1 MATTYTTYYNLG
13 KQVDTA
19 DKFDMSVITDNADKI
34 DTALHGLSESIIAVK
49 PSTATAAITTAS
61 LATFYEGTVA
71 GELDTDITGGS
82 SAIGGVVRAYKY
94 SDTDAI
100 QIAEAIDGTRVT
112 RYYTSSAWSGWQ

>member
-1 MATTYTTYYNLG
+1 MNTYTPYYNLG
-13 KQVDTA
+13 KQEDLT

-34 DTALHGLSESIIAVK
+34 DTALHGLAEDITAVT

-61 LATFYEGTVA
+61 LAEFYEGTKT
-71 GELDTDITGGS
+71 GELDTDITGG
-82 SAIGGVVRAYKY
+82 AAAMGGVVRAYKY

-112 RYYTSSAWSGWQ
+112 RYYTGSAWSNWA

>member
-1 MATTYTTYYNLG
+1 MNTYTPYYNLG
-13 KQVDTA
+13 KQEDLT

-34 DTALHGLSESIIAVK
+34 DTALHGLAEDITAVT

-61 LATFYEGTVA
+61 LATFYEGTKT
-71 GELDTDITGGS
+71 GELDTDITGG
-82 SAIGGVVRAYKY
+82 AAAMGGVVRAYKY

-112 RYYTSSAWSGWQ
+112 RYYTGSAWSNWA

>member
-13 KQVDTA
+13 KQTDTA

-49 PSTATAAITTAS
+49 PSTATATITTAS
-61 LATFYEGTVA
+61 LAEFYEGTKT
-71 GELDTDITGGS
+71 GELDTDITGG
-82 SAIGGVVRAYKY
+82 AAAMGGVVRAYKY

-112 RYYTSSAWSGWQ
+112 RYYTGSAWSNWA

>member
-1 MATTYTTYYNLG
+1 MNTYTPYYNLG
-13 KQVDTA
+13 KQEDLT

-34 DTALHGLSESIIAVK
+34 DAALHGLDENITAVT

-61 LATFYEGTVA
+61 LAAFYEGTIA

-112 RYYTSSAWSGWQ
+112 RYYTSSAWSNWA

>member
-1 MATTYTTYYNLG
+1 MITYTTNYNLG
-13 KQVDTA
+13 KQEDLT
-19 DKFDMSVITDNADKI
+19 DKFIMEVITDNADKI
-34 DTALHGLSESIIAVK
+34 DAAMHTNALGIAAVT
-49 PSTATAAITTAS
+49 PAITTTTITSAS
-61 LATFYEGTVA
+61 LETTFEGTIT

-112 RYYTSSAWSGWQ
+112 RYYTSSAWSSWQ

>member
-1 MATTYTTYYNLG
+1 MITYTTNYNLG
-13 KQVDTA
+13 KQEDLT
-19 DKFDMSVITDNADKI
+19 DKFMMSVITDNADKI
-34 DTALHGLSESIIAVK
+34 DAAMHTNALGIAAVT
-49 PSTATAAITTAS
+49 PAITTTTITSAS
-61 LATFYEGTVA
+61 LETTFEGTIT

-112 RYYTSSAWSGWQ
+112 RYYTSSAWSSWQ